1 MNIFLEYQGKIFK
14 FLKDL
19 EKKKIIKIPPKLNN
33 ISVELPPKN
42 QNAEISCNAA
52 MILSKFNQS
61 NPMNMGEILRKY
73 LLLNF
78 KEFKKIEVTSPG
90 FLNIYF
96 KETFLKKQLTQIL
109 LLDKKFGFNKT
120 KKKNITLNLFQQT
133 QLDLYTSDIVEE
145 LY

>member
-1 MNIFLEYQGKIFK
+1 
-14 FLKDL
+14 
-19 EKKKIIKIPPKLNN
+19 
-33 ISVELPPKN
+33 
-42 QNAEISCNAA
+42 

-120 KKKNITLNLFQQT
+120 KKKKKKNITLNLFQQT

>member
-1 MNIFLEYQGKIFK
+1 MNIFLEYQRKIFK

-109 LLDKKFGFNKT
+109 LLEKS
-120 KKKNITLNLFQQT
+120 LN
-133 QLDLYTSDIVEE
+133 
-145 LY
+145 